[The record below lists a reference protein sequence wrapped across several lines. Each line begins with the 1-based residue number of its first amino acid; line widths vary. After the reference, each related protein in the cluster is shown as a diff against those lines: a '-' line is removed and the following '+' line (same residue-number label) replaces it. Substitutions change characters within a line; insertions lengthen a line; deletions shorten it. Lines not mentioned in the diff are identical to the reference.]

1 MKKDNSFM
9 NDDTVV
15 TAAEPAT
22 SADQTEVSKVS
33 TDGFCIPSGVPQSVE
48 EALTDID
55 EGEREF
61 ERHETFS
68 HREVMQM
75 IWGKIDN
82 YAGKI
87 Q

>member
-1 MKKDNSFM
+1 M
-9 NDDTVV
+9 NDEAGVV
-15 TAAEPAT
+15 AEPVT
-22 SADQTEVSKVS
+22 SAALTEVSQVS
-33 TDGFCIPSGVPQSVE
+33 TERFSIPSGVPQSVE
-48 EALTDID
+48 EALADID

>member
-1 MKKDNSFM
+1 MKIDDSFM
-9 NDDTVV
+9 NDNAGVI
-15 TAAEPAT
+15 AAEPAAT
-22 SADQTEVSKVS
+22 AVLTEVPQVS
-33 TDGFCIPSGVPQSVE
+33 TERFGIPSGVPQSVE
-48 EALTDID
+48 EAFADID

>member
-1 MKKDNSFM
+1 MKRDDSFR
-9 NDDTVV
+9 NDEAGVV
-15 TAAEPAT
+15 AEPVT
-22 SADQTEVSKVS
+22 SAALTEVSQVS
-33 TDGFCIPSGVPQSVE
+33 TERFSIPSGVPQSVE
-48 EALTDID
+48 EALADID

-61 ERHETFS
+61 ERHETFT

>member
-1 MKKDNSFM
+1 MKRDNSFT
-9 NDDTVV
+9 NDNVGLI
-15 TAAEPAT
+15 AAEPVT
-22 SADQTEVSKVS
+22 SAALNEVSQVS
-33 TDGFCIPSGVPQSVE
+33 TERFCIPSGVPQSVE
-48 EALTDID
+48 EALADID